1 VLRTRRVCGAVVAS
15 PTVASRNAGGT
26 EIGQGL
32 FTKVAQSVAYK
43 LGIDISL
50 INVVPTS
57 TSATPAITYT
67 GGSSTSECSVI
78 SAMAACDVLL
88 TRLANLKKAMPTV
101 CSSPHAHP
109 LSRFALCCHVSC
121 LYCWAASMC
130 SRAGLTALVC
140 CVPRTVC
147 GVAVCFA
154 LNQATWP
161 ELTFAASNLSI
172 DLCAEAA
179 FQPSGGLQDIA
190 YYVWSAACSTVEID
204 VLTGEVEFLTTGACP
219 CPCMCPC
226 MCLRCSRCRG
236 GGGSRSRSRSHRC
249 SRACPCA
256 PLHCNRHRV
265 RLRPVAEPCRGHRP
279 GEASRLSC
287 PSTLRSS

>member
-109 LSRFALCCHVSC
+109 LSFRSLLPRVVLVLLGGLDVFAGWPHRSRVLC
-121 LYCWAASMC
+121 AAC
-130 SRAGLTALVC
+130 
-140 CVPRTVC
+140 
-147 GVAVCFA
+147 VAVCFA

-219 CPCMCPC
+219 CLC

-256 PLHCNRHRV
+256 LLHCNRHRV
-265 RLRPVAEPCRGHRP
+265 RLRPVPEPCRGHRP